1 MVAGA
6 AFGALHPTVAGK
18 EITAHAQGKAVGL
31 ITAKKLLFP
40 DLHDWHQP
48 LFAPIVVV
56 QGALDVFEVHDP
68 WVLVPMASRVSPMLV
83 AQRCYL
89 VDPLKPLHLTITE

>member
-48 LFAPIVVV
+48 LFAPIVV
-56 QGALDVFEVHDP
+56 
-68 WVLVPMASRVSPMLV
+68 
-83 AQRCYL
+83 AQLGFVISVRL
-89 VDPLKPLHLTITE
+89 ARHAGPSVVTV